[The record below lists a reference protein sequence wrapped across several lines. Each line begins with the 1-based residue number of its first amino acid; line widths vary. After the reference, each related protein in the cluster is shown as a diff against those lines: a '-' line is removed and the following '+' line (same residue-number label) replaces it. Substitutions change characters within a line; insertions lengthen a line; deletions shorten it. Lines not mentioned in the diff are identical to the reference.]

1 MSRIWSDENRYQ
13 KWMEIEIAACEAWAE
28 LGRVPK
34 ESAANIRARAGFNVA
49 RIEEIEAETRHDVI
63 AFVSCMAEY
72 VNSDDSRFIHM
83 GLTSS
88 DVLDTALAL
97 QLVESAD
104 LIIEDIHK
112 LMAVLKRRAYETR
125 HIPAMGRSHG
135 IHAEPI
141 SFGLKFALWY
151 AEMERNLKRMQDARE
166 NIAYGQISGAV
177 GTFANVDPRVEAFVC
192 AKLGLK
198 PEPIS
203 TQVIQRDRHAQY
215 FATLALVGASM
226 EQIAVEIRH
235 LQRTEVLEAM
245 EPFGKGQKGSSAMPH
260 KKNPIISENLTGIAR
275 LLRGYAVSAFENV
288 ALWHER
294 DISHSSV
301 ERVIGPDANI
311 LTDYALNR
319 LTNLLDGLV
328 IFPENIERNLNL
340 TGGLWHSQSVLLALV
355 NAGMARD
362 DAYRWVQRNALKIWE
377 EKGDFKAL
385 LKSDADIAKYLNAEQ
400 IEELFDLEHHL
411 AHVDTIFKRVFDE

>member
-1 MSRIWSDENRYQ
+1 MD
-13 KWMEIEIAACEAWAE
+13 
-28 LGRVPK
+28 
-34 ESAANIRARAGFNVA
+34 
-49 RIEEIEAETRHDVI
+49 
-63 AFVSCMAEY
+63 
-72 VNSDDSRFIHM
+72 
-83 GLTSS
+83 
-88 DVLDTALAL
+88 
-97 QLVESAD
+97 
-104 LIIEDIHK
+104 
-112 LMAVLKRRAYETR
+112 
-125 HIPAMGRSHG
+125 
-135 IHAEPI
+135 
-141 SFGLKFALWY
+141 
-151 AEMERNLKRMQDARE
+151 RNLKRMQAARE

-177 GTFANVDPRVEAFVC
+177 GTFANVDPRVEEFVC